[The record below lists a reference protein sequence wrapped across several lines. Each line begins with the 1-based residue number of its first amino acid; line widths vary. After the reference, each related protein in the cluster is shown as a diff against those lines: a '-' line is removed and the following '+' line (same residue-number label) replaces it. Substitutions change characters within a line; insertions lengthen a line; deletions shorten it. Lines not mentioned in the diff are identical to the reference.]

1 MLQEVQAISR
11 NDYLLIKCVFCL
23 GLAGTVKQN
32 IIKVVEFDL
41 MLIGSRARTCVNL
54 HHFLFGLGF
63 LLKILD
69 KNACVAFADQAL
81 KRFQGTLLKKF
92 SDVTLDRS
100 L

>member
-41 MLIGSRARTCVNL
+41 MLIGSRA
-54 HHFLFGLGF
+54 
-63 LLKILD
+63 
-69 KNACVAFADQAL
+69 
-81 KRFQGTLLKKF
+81 
-92 SDVTLDRS
+92 
-100 L
+100 